1 MQFIKK
7 HSDYLNIQSDC
18 KKFYSKY
25 FIILYKKKNLQNTE
39 FRLGITVSK
48 KVGNAV
54 TRNKTKRRI
63 KSFFRQTKDIMLNN
77 IEFIMIAKKNSSES
91 SWTDFLDDLNR
102 IIKRLETIKDVSIQ

>member
-7 HSDYLNIQSDC
+7 HSEYVNIQSDC

-25 FIILYKKKNLQNTE
+25 FIVLYQKKNLQNTE

-54 TRNKTKRRI
+54 TRNKIKRRI
-63 KSFFRQTKDIMLNN
+63 KSFYRQTKDIMLNN
-77 IEFIMIAKKNSSES
+77 IDFILIAKNNSSGS
-91 SWTDFLDDLNR
+91 KWIDFQNDLNR
-102 IIKRLETIKDVSIQ
+102 ILQKLETI

>member
-7 HSDYLNIQSDC
+7 HSEYLQIQKDC
-18 KKFYSKY
+18 KKIYSKY
-25 FIILYKKKNLQNTE
+25 FIVLYQKKNLQNTE

-63 KSFFRQTKDIMLNN
+63 KSFYRQTKDIMLNN
-77 IEFIMIAKKNSSES
+77 IEFILIAKKNSPESE
-91 SWTDFLDDLNR
+91 WIDFQNDLNR
-102 IIKRLETIKDVSIQ
+102 IIQKLETI

>member
-7 HSDYLNIQSDC
+7 HSEYVNLQKNC

-25 FIILYKKKNLQNTE
+25 FIVLYQKKNFQNTE

-63 KSFFRQTKDIMLNN
+63 KSFYRQKKNIMLNN
-77 IEFIMIAKKNSSES
+77 IEFILIAKTNSAQSK
-91 SWTDFLDDLNR
+91 WIDFQNDLNQ
-102 IIKRLETIKDVSIQ
+102 ITKKLETI

>member
-7 HSDYLNIQSDC
+7 HSDYTKIQKNC

-25 FIILYKKKNLQNTE
+25 FIVLYQKNNFQNTE

-54 TRNKTKRRI
+54 IRNKTKRRI
-63 KSFFRQTKDIMLNN
+63 KSFYRQKKDIMLNN
-77 IEFIMIAKKNSSES
+77 NIDFILIAKNNSSES
-91 SWTDFLDDLNR
+91 NWIDFTNDLNQ
-102 IIKRLETIKDVSIQ
+102 IMQKLQTI